1 MEENKRISG
10 IVRSECIKN
19 LAIALAKFN
28 AKVNSIPKDA
38 KNPFFKSEYVTLDS
52 LIIATRGILQE
63 NGLSVLQFPV
73 DKDGMVGVQTLLVHE
88 SGEYIEGLPFYLK
101 PAKCDPQAYGSAIT
115 YARRYSYQAILN
127 LNCGEDDD
135 GNSAT
140 FGDNK
145 PKQFKQGLTEAQV
158 KRLYA
163 IGNKAKQTPASILA
177 VCIKEYGVKRVED
190 LSKEH
195 YDAICERLEKA
206 GAK

>member
-10 IVRSECIKN
+10 IVRSEQIKN

-28 AKVNSIPKDA
+28 AEVNSIPKDA

-73 DKDGMVGVQTLLVHE
+73 DKDGCVGVQTLLIHE
-88 SGEYIEGLPFYLK
+88 SGEYIESQPFYLK
-101 PAKCDPQAYGSAIT
+101 PAKNDPQAYGSAIT

-135 GNSAT
+135 GNAAT

-145 PKQFKQGLTEAQV
+145 PTKKAQ
-158 KRLYA
+158 
-163 IGNKAKQTPASILA
+163 
-177 VCIKEYGVKRVED
+177 
-190 LSKEH
+190 
-195 YDAICERLEKA
+195 EKA
-206 GAK
+206 NQQMKADATGGKCSGCGKSVPTNVAKFSQQKFGKVLCFDCQKGGK

>member
-10 IVRSECIKN
+10 IVRSESIKN

-73 DKDGMVGVQTLLVHE
+73 DKDGMVGIQTLLIHE
-88 SGEYIEGLPFYLK
+88 SGEYIESSPFYLR
-101 PAKCDPQAYGSAIT
+101 PAKNDPQAYGSAVT

-127 LNCGEDDD
+127 LNTGDDDD

-145 PKQFKQGLTEAQV
+145 PKSGLTEAQV

-163 IGNKAKQTPASILA
+163 IGNKANQTPAAILS
-177 VCIKEYGVKRVED
+177 VCIKEFGVKKVEE
-190 LSKEH
+190 LSKEQ
-195 YDAICERLEKA
+195 YDNICERLEKR
-206 GAK
+206 GK